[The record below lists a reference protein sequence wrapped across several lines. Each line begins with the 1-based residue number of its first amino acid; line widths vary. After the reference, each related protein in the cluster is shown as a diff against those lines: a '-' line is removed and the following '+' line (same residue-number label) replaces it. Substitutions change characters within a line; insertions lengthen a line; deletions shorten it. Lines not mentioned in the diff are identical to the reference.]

1 MEKLIIKKCA
11 WAGVPVQSEVFHL
24 FSQVIPQRGLSR
36 IERGRKREG
45 IVPDFKLLGR
55 EAGEEA
61 FLAEIKCISSNK
73 SRYPRNPRPATR
85 AVDRRA
91 AGLTAEYERKAKKC
105 DRDYCGTAPGEV
117 GPVLAKLQSFGEVT
131 GFCFGK

>member
-1 MEKLIIKKCA
+1 M
-11 WAGVPVQSEVFHL
+11 
-24 FSQVIPQRGLSR
+24 
-36 IERGRKREG
+36 REG
-45 IVPDFKLLGR
+45 GKGRELFPIFKLLGR

-61 FLAEIKCISSNK
+61 FLAEIKCLSSNK
-73 SRYPRNPRPATR
+73 SRNPRNSRPATR